1 MYQQAYGVCESWG
14 HVCWHRHG
22 GIGEVG
28 GQGVGEPWAGEKRRG
43 KSWPAG
49 GSKIGVEVG
58 CKRRL
63 TKMVVFEMG
72 FRGACAGRWG
82 YSGVGWGKG
91 DVCEGCVPPPNCSER
106 FGFGPFG
113 TIHIIHPQP
122 TYSTLHDVSENFQHP
137 NSFFLWYPPLAA
149 KKRGGMGGGN
159 GYSCTYKCPGGDPLD
174 PPAAPRP
181 WPLKVGRW
189 GPRVAHRESAREG
202 STGHIPSPPRGK

>member
-1 MYQQAYGVCESWG
+1 MVGGGVAGGARGGQGHRPMQRHAPGRGGEKRPHAKIRTGQCVADIDRGLVCPKVCQQAYGECESWE
-14 HVCWHRHG
+14 HVCWHRQG
-22 GIGEVG
+22 GIGEVW

-49 GSKIGVEVG
+49 GSKMGVEVG

-106 FGFGPFG
+106 SDFGPFG
-113 TIHIIHPQP
+113 TIHITHPQP

-137 NSFFLWYPPLAA
+137 NSFFLWNQPLAE
-149 KKRGGMGGGN
+149 KKMGG
-159 GYSCTYKCPGGDPLD
+159 
-174 PPAAPRP
+174 
-181 WPLKVGRW
+181 
-189 GPRVAHRESAREG
+189 
-202 STGHIPSPPRGK
+202 